1 MVYLQ
6 LLIQK
11 WLHLTFF
18 CVRNHLDLQPL
29 QPYHGADF
37 SFTMSCNKVVF
48 PKFSSVQFSLV
59 SLRIIITH
67 FFFFTMEKNHL
78 WTKCKYFGSTL
89 TRLLTPLLG
98 SNQASSWLGQFDPL
112 WGFCSLRT
120 HPPPSLPHSLLERW
134 VVTNHRNWATWPQS
148 CTPPRCP
155 SLPTPPPCWGQVCC
169 TQAWAITQQIAS
181 LTRCSPILPL
191 SVHFSFLFSSVNFNH
206 SSCLRSISLY
216 QVTDPSRKK
225 APIHLLS

>member
-29 QPYHGADF
+29 QPYHWADF
-37 SFTMSCNKVVF
+37 SFTMSRNKVVF

-67 FFFFTMEKNHL
+67 FFFFTMKKNHL

-98 SNQASSWLGQFDPL
+98 SNQASSWLGQFDLL
-112 WGFCSLRT
+112 WGFCSLKT

-134 VVTNHRNWATWPQS
+134 VVTKHRNWVTWPQS

-155 SLPTPPPCWGQVCC
+155 SLPHAT
-169 TQAWAITQQIAS
+169 ALLRAS
-181 LTRCSPILPL
+181 LLHSGLSHNTANSLPHSLLPHPSSLSP
-191 SVHFSFLFSSVNFNH
+191 F
-206 SSCLRSISLY
+206 
-216 QVTDPSRKK
+216 
-225 APIHLLS
+225 LLSL